1 MARIRNTAMAIA
13 LRVADGRD
21 VLACHGSNTKKYRLA
36 LFLEPPLEDHRTGDV
51 MESLSGAAGTDD
63 DY

>member
-1 MARIRNTAMAIA
+1 MAIA

-21 VLACHGSNTKKYRLA
+21 VLACHGSNTKNFILA